1 MSTNAAAKSQL
12 PERIESEQQL
22 DDLLTTPTLGLLKTV
37 TGLKGDLVVLGVGGK
52 MGPTLARLARR
63 ALDEAGSSRKVIGVD
78 RFPEPEARDK
88 LEANGVKTITAD
100 LLDRKALSA
109 LPDAQDVIFM
119 AGRKFG
125 STGQEELTWAMNVYL
140 PALVAERYRDAR
152 IVAISTGNVYP
163 FMPAAGP
170 GPTEDHPTGPVGEYA
185 QTCLGRERMFQ
196 YGSSRNGT
204 QVTLIRLNYAIDLRY
219 GVLVD
224 VASKVL
230 QGEPID
236 LAMGYANVIWQGDA
250 NSGILRALDHAASP
264 PFILNLAGPEIVSI
278 RKAAEEFGKLFGKQ
292 PVFTGREAEN
302 ALLNNPSRYV
312 QSMGGPTVPV
322 AQLIRWV
329 AHWLMTGGRLLGK
342 PTHYEARDGKF

>member
-1 MSTNAAAKSQL
+1 
-12 PERIESEQQL
+12 
-22 DDLLTTPTLGLLKTV
+22 
-37 TGLKGDLVVLGVGGK
+37 
-52 MGPTLARLARR
+52 MGPTLAGLARR
-63 ALDEAGSSRKVIGVD
+63 ALDQAGSARQVIGVD
-78 RFPEPEARDK
+78 RFPEPAARDK
-88 LEANGVKTITAD
+88 LEANGVRTITAD
-100 LLDRKALSA
+100 LLDRKALEA

-140 PALVAERYRDAR
+140 PGLVAERYRDAR
-152 IVAISTGNVYP
+152 IVAMSTGNVYP
-163 FMPAAGP
+163 FVPAAGP
-170 GPTEDHPTGPVGEYA
+170 GPTEDHATGPVGEYA
-185 QTCLGRERMFQ
+185 QSCLGRERMFQ
-196 YGSSRNGT
+196 YASSVSGT
-204 QVTLIRLNYAIDLRY
+204 RVALVRLNYAIDLRY

-230 QGEPID
+230 HGEPID

-250 NSGILRALDHAASP
+250 NVAILRALDHAASP
-264 PFILNLAGPEIVSI
+264 PFILNVTGPEIVSI
-278 RKAAEEFGKLFGKQ
+278 RKAADQFGKLFGKQ

-312 QSMGGPTVPV
+312 QTMGGPTVPV

-329 AHWLMTGGRLLGK
+329 AHWLTTGGRLLGK